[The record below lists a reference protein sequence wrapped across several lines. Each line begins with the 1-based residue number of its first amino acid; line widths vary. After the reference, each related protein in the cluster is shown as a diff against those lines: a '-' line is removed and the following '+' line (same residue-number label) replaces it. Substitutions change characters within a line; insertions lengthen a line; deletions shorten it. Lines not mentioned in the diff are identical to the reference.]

1 MKDFMG
7 KRAPAIKKMEEL
19 ESKGEF
25 STHIDPIHYDLAIPV
40 TEKFPYIKKTLKLK
54 TKYWFLEH
62 FIVRPYSWYQNKFLM
77 KTKVYGR
84 ENLKGIKSAIIT
96 CNHVYMFDCLCAKHA
111 LKGHKLFVTAAWFNN
126 MNSRLGEYMRADGM
140 MPIPDDFNVL
150 RNFNTAIEYHM
161 KKGHYV
167 LFFPETAEWWMYEKP
182 RPFAKGAFHYATKN
196 NVPVIPMF
204 ICFKN
209 TGKKDKEGFD
219 IKQFNIYILKP
230 IYPKAELN
238 SKDNTEYLK
247 NEAYKECVEQ
257 YEKFYGKKLEYNI
270 KK

>member
-1 MKDFMG
+1 
-7 KRAPAIKKMEEL
+7 
-19 ESKGEF
+19 
-25 STHIDPIHYDLAIPV
+25 
-40 TEKFPYIKKTLKLK
+40 
-54 TKYWFLEH
+54 
-62 FIVRPYSWYQNKFLM
+62 
-77 KTKVYGR
+77 
-84 ENLKGIKSAIIT
+84 
-96 CNHVYMFDCLCAKHA
+96 
-111 LKGHKLFVTAAWFNN
+111 
-126 MNSRLGEYMRADGM
+126 
-140 MPIPDDFNVL
+140 
-150 RNFNTAIEYHM
+150 M
-161 KKGHYV
+161 KKGDYV

-230 IYPKAELN
+230 IYPKEELN
-238 SKDNTEYLK
+238 SKENTEYLM

-257 YEKFYGKKLEYNI
+257 YEKFYDKKLEFNT